1 MKKLSFL
8 AFLALVALVIPLSVV
23 HAAQTQV
30 GKIVTVSQTLSENAY
45 IAGQEVYI
53 SSTAEKDLLGAGGKV
68 TANAP
73 VVGDLMLVAGS
84 INILDS
90 VGGDVRVAG
99 GDVTIAKSV
108 GGDLLVFGGVVT
120 ILPSATIG
128 GDVIIFGGTVDIQ
141 GAVQGSLKVHA
152 EGVTVNGVVMG
163 PASVKTS
170 DSVSFGE
177 KADFRSSLSYSAP
190 IDATIAE
197 GAKLGGEVVFTKEEG
212 GSSNDK
218 NIIAGIL
225 AVVGIMMLI
234 KFVGILSVALVIVY
248 TFKNASLA
256 LSTQTVQKFWP
267 MVGVGFIAIISI
279 PVLTLL
285 LFASVVGMYFGFILL
300 ALYLFALLVAGVFM
314 CITTGAFLS
323 KLIRKEV
330 QVDWKWTIFG
340 TVVVFVLPFIPFL
353 GWVALIVLFFASMG
367 AVATSLWRDAKV
379 KMEG

>member
-8 AFLALVALVIPLSVV
+8 AFLALVVLVIPLSVV

-30 GKIVTVSQTLSENAY
+30 GKTVTISQTLSENAY

-53 SSTAEKDLLGAGGKV
+53 SATAEKDLLGAGGKV

-73 VVGDLMLVAGS
+73 VVGDLMLAAGS

-120 ILPSATIG
+120 VLPSATIG
-128 GDVIIFGGTVDIQ
+128 GDVIIFGGAVDIQ

-152 EGVTVNGVVMG
+152 ESVTVNGVVMG

-177 KADFRSSLSYSAP
+177 KADFRSSLAYSAP

-212 GSSNDK
+212 ASSNDK
-218 NIIAGIL
+218 NLFAGIL

-234 KFVGILSVALVIVY
+234 KFIGMLSVALVL
-248 TFKNASLA
+248 TNAFKNASLA
-256 LSTQTVQKFWP
+256 LSTQTIQKFWQ
-267 MVGVGFIAIISI
+267 MLGVGFIAIISI

-314 CITTGAFLS
+314 CITTGALLS
-323 KLIRKEV
+323 KLIQKEV
-330 QVDWKWTIFG
+330 KIDWKWTLFG
-340 TVVVFVLPFIPFL
+340 TIVVFALPFVPVL
-353 GWVALIVLFFASMG
+353 GWVAILVLFFASMG
-367 AVATSLWRDAKV
+367 AVVASLWRDAKV

>member
-8 AFLALVALVIPLSVV
+8 AFLALVALVIPLGVV
-23 HAAQTQV
+23 NAAQTQV
-30 GKIVTVSQTLSENAY
+30 GKTITVSQALPENAY

-68 TANAP
+68 TVNAP
-73 VVGDLMLVAGS
+73 VAGDLMLAGGS

-99 GDVTIAKSV
+99 SDVTIAKSV
-108 GGDLLVFGGVVT
+108 GGDLVIFGAAVT

-128 GDVIIFGGTVDIQ
+128 RDVIIFGGTVDIQ
-141 GAVQGSLKVHA
+141 GTVEGSLKVYA
-152 EGVTVNGVVMG
+152 ESVTVNGVVMG

-190 IDATIAE
+190 VEATIVE
-197 GAKLGGEVVFTKEEG
+197 GATLGDEVVFTKAESA
-212 GSSNDK
+212 SSNDK
-218 NIIAGIL
+218 NIVAGIF
-225 AVVGIMMLI
+225 AVIGIMMLI
-234 KFVGILSVALVIVY
+234 KFIGMLSVALLVTY
-248 TFKNASLA
+248 AFKNASLA
-256 LSTQTVQKFWP
+256 LSAQTIQTFWQMLGIGLVATIVTP
-267 MVGVGFIAIISI
+267 IAII
-279 PVLTLL
+279 LL
-285 LFASVVGMYFGFILL
+285 LLSVVGMYFAFILL
-300 ALYLFALLVAGVFM
+300 TLYLFALLIAGVFM
-314 CITTGAFLS
+314 CITTGALIS

-340 TVVVFVLPFIPFL
+340 TVVVFALPFIPIL
-353 GWVALIVLFFASMG
+353 GWVVILVLFFASMG

>member
-1 MKKLSFL
+1 MKKLSLL
-8 AFLALVALVIPLSVV
+8 AFLALVALVIPLSIV

-30 GKIVTVSQTLSENAY
+30 GKTVTISQALPENAY
-45 IAGQEVYI
+45 IAGQEVYV

-68 TANAP
+68 TVNAP
-73 VVGDLMLVAGS
+73 VIGDLMLAGGS
-84 INILDS
+84 VNILDS

-99 GDVTIAKSV
+99 GDVTVAKSV
-108 GGDLLVFGGVVT
+108 GGDLFVFGGTVT

-152 EGVTVNGVVMG
+152 ESVTINGVVMG
-163 PASVKTS
+163 PASVKTT

-177 KADFRSSLSYSAP
+177 KADFRSSLAYSAP

-197 GAKLGGEVVFTKEEG
+197 GAKLGGEVVFTKEDG
-212 GSSNDK
+212 KSSNDK

-225 AVVGIMMLI
+225 AIVGIMMLI

-248 TFKNASLA
+248 TFKNTSLA
-256 LSTQTVQKFWP
+256 LSTQTIQRFWP
-267 MVGVGFIAIISI
+267 MVGVGLVATIVIPIIL
-279 PVLTLL
+279 VL
-285 LFASVVGMYFGFILL
+285 LFVSVVGMYFGFILL

-314 CITTGAFLS
+314 CITTGALLS
-323 KLIRKEV
+323 KLIQKEV
-330 QVDWKWTIFG
+330 KIDWKWTILG

-353 GWVALIVLFFASMG
+353 GWVAILVLFFASMG
-367 AVATSLWRDAKV
+367 AVAMSLWRDAKV

>member
-8 AFLALVALVIPLSVV
+8 AFLALAVLVVPFGVV

-30 GKIVTVSQTLSENAY
+30 GKTVTVSETLSENAY

-53 SSTAEKDLLGAGGKV
+53 SATAEKDLLGAGGKV
-68 TANAP
+68 TVNAP
-73 VVGDLMLVAGS
+73 VVGDLMLAAGS

-108 GGDLLVFGGVVT
+108 GGDLVIFGGVVT
-120 ILPSATIG
+120 VLSSATIG

-141 GAVQGSLKVHA
+141 GIVEGSLKIHA
-152 EGVTVNGVVMG
+152 ESVTVNGAVVG
-163 PASVKTS
+163 PASVQTT

-190 IDATIAE
+190 IEATIAE

-212 GSSNDK
+212 RSSNDK

-225 AVVGIMMLI
+225 AALGIMMLI
-234 KFVGILSVALVIVY
+234 KFVGILSVALVMIY
-248 TFKNASLA
+248 AFKNASLA
-256 LSTQTVQKFWP
+256 LSTQTIQKFWP
-267 MVGVGFIAIISI
+267 MVGVGLIATIVI
-279 PVLTLL
+279 PVLLVL
-285 LFASVVGMYFGFILL
+285 LFLSVVGMYFGFILL

-314 CITTGAFLS
+314 CITTGALLS

-330 QVDWKWTIFG
+330 QVDWKWTLFG
-340 TVVVFVLPFIPFL
+340 TVLVFVLPFVPIL
-353 GWVALIVLFFASMG
+353 GWIAIVILFFASMG
-367 AVATSLWRDAKV
+367 AVVMSLKHDAKA
-379 KMEG
+379 KM

>member
-8 AFLALVALVIPLSVV
+8 ASLALVALVIPFGIV

-30 GKIVTVSQTLSENAY
+30 GKTVTVSQALPENAY

-68 TANAP
+68 TVNAP
-73 VVGDLMLVAGS
+73 VVGDLMLAAGS

-108 GGDLLVFGGVVT
+108 GGDLVIFGGVVT
-120 ILPSATIG
+120 ILSSATVG

-141 GAVQGSLKVHA
+141 GTVEGGLKVHA
-152 EGVTVNGVVMG
+152 ESVTVNGAVIG
-163 PASVKTS
+163 PASVKTT

-190 IDATIAE
+190 IEATIAE

-212 GSSNDK
+212 RSSSNK

-225 AVVGIMMLI
+225 AALGIMMLI
-234 KFVGILSVALVIVY
+234 KFVGILSVALVMIY
-248 TFKNASLA
+248 AFKNASLA
-256 LSTQTVQKFWP
+256 LSTQTIQKFWP

-279 PVLTLL
+279 PILILL
-285 LFASVVGMYFGFILL
+285 LFISVVGMYFGFILL
-300 ALYLFALLVAGVFM
+300 ALYLFAVLVAGVFM
-314 CITTGAFLS
+314 CITTGALLS
-323 KLIRKEV
+323 KLIQKEV
-330 QVDWKWTIFG
+330 RIDWKWTLFG
-340 TVVVFVLPFIPFL
+340 TVLVFALPFIPIL
-353 GWVALIVLFFASMG
+353 GWVGIVVLFFASMG
-367 AVATSLWRDAKV
+367 AVTASLWRDAKV

>member
-8 AFLALVALVIPLSVV
+8 AFLALVVLVVPLSVV
-23 HAAQTQV
+23 HAAQTQI
-30 GKIVTVSQTLSENAY
+30 GKTVTVSQTLSENAY

-68 TANAP
+68 TVNSP
-73 VVGDLMLVAGS
+73 VVGDLMLAAGS

-128 GDVIIFGGTVDIQ
+128 GDVIIFGGAVDIQ
-141 GAVQGSLKVHA
+141 GVVEGSLKVHA
-152 EGVTVNGVVMG
+152 ESVMANGVVMG

-212 GSSNDK
+212 KSSNDK
-218 NIIAGIL
+218 NMIAGIL
-225 AVVGIMMLI
+225 AALGIMMLI
-234 KFVGILSVALVIVY
+234 KFIGMLSVALLITY
-248 TFKNASLA
+248 AFKNASLT
-256 LSTQTVQKFWP
+256 LSREMIQRFWQTL
-267 MVGVGFIAIISI
+267 GVGFVATIAT
-279 PVLTLL
+279 PVAVILL
-285 LFASVVGMYFGFILL
+285 LMSVVGMYVGFILL

-314 CITTGAFLS
+314 CITTGALLS
-323 KLIRKEV
+323 KLIQKDV
-330 QVDWKWTIFG
+330 QVDWKWTILG
-340 TVVVFVLPFIPFL
+340 TVVVFVLPFIPIL
-353 GWVALIVLFFASMG
+353 GWVALVVLFFASMG
-367 AVATSLWRDAKV
+367 AVAMSLWRDAKV

>member
-8 AFLALVALVIPLSVV
+8 AFLALVALVIPLSIV
-23 HAAQTQV
+23 HAAQTQI
-30 GKIVTVSQTLSENAY
+30 GKTVTVSQTLSENAY

-68 TANAP
+68 TVNAP
-73 VVGDLMLVAGS
+73 VVGDLMLAAGS

-128 GDVIIFGGTVDIQ
+128 GDVIVFGGAVDIQ
-141 GAVQGSLKVHA
+141 GAVEGSLKVHA
-152 EGVTVNGVVMG
+152 ESVMVNGVVMG

-212 GSSNDK
+212 RSSNDK

-225 AVVGIMMLI
+225 AALGIMMLI
-234 KFVGILSVALVIVY
+234 KFIGMLSVALLITY
-248 TFKNASLA
+248 AFKNASLA
-256 LSTQTVQKFWP
+256 LSREMIQRFWQ
-267 MVGVGFIAIISI
+267 MLGVGFVATIAT
-279 PVLTLL
+279 PVAVILL
-285 LFASVVGMYFGFILL
+285 LLSVVGMYVGFILL

-314 CITTGAFLS
+314 CITTGALLS
-323 KLIRKEV
+323 KLIQKDV
-330 QVDWKWTIFG
+330 QVDWKWTILG

-353 GWVALIVLFFASMG
+353 GWVALVVLFFASMG
-367 AVATSLWRDAKV
+367 AVAMSLWRDAKV